1 MSVPAVFDERICSLG
16 EGPLWHPQRQ
26 QLFWF
31 DVTGKKL
38 LSQTESS
45 KQEWHVGEQVSAAG
59 WIDRDTLL
67 IASETALFSFRLDT
81 GSREPICALEANN
94 SLTRCNDGRAD
105 PWGGFWI
112 STMGKQAQTDAGAI
126 YRYYRGEL
134 RQLVAPVTIPN
145 AICFS
150 PDRRCGYFADM
161 AKQQIWRQALAE
173 KDGWPLGEP
182 ELFIDLHRAG
192 VYPDG
197 AVIDR
202 EGRLWNAQWG
212 AGRVACYD
220 RDGSFISSIELP
232 ASQTTCPAFGGA
244 DFRTLFVTSA
254 TQDLSAEQIREQ
266 RDAGKTFA
274 IRIDAEGQPEPQ
286 IRL

>member
-1 MSVPAVFDERICSLG
+1 MSVPVVFDERVCTLG
-16 EGPLWHPQRQ
+16 EGPLWHPERQ

-31 DVTGKKL
+31 DVVSKKL
-38 LSQTESS
+38 LLQTEDSRR
-45 KQEWHVGEQVSAAG
+45 EWHFAEQVSAAG

-67 IASETALFSFRLDT
+67 IASETALIRFQLDT
-81 GSREPICALEANN
+81 GSRETICALEADNP
-94 SLTRCNDGRAD
+94 LTRSNDGRAD

-112 STMGKQAQTDAGAI
+112 GTMGQQAQTDAGAI
-126 YRYYRGEL
+126 YRYFQGEL
-134 RQLVAPVTIPN
+134 RQLFAPVTIPN

-150 PDRRCGYFADM
+150 PDRRYSYFSDM
-161 AKQQIWRQALAE
+161 AKQRIWRQPLAE
-173 KDGWPLGEP
+173 KNGWPQGEP
-182 ELFIDLHRAG
+182 ELFIDCKSAG

-197 AVIDR
+197 AVVDR
-202 EGRLWNAQWG
+202 SGRLWNAQWG

-254 TQDLSAEQIREQ
+254 TQDLSVEQIREQ

-274 IRIDAEGQPEPQ
+274 MLIDVQGQPEPQ
-286 IRL
+286 VLL